1 MSRFLT
7 LVSVA
12 AVVALTASAVRA
24 DDAADAKKLAGQVEK
39 LMEAYN
45 KDDAKAFFAN
55 WAKVVES
62 ITNAQ
67 TYDSLY
73 KNMAKKELGKYMPKS
88 VKFRKEG
95 SVLTGDYLVVYFDAE
110 FEKSKA
116 GQITVNFAKEG
127 NDYKFMQVKFEKKK

>member
-1 MSRFLT
+1 MSKTILSIS
-7 LVSVA
+7 LVVFAVA
-12 AVVALTASAVRA
+12 PVRA
-24 DDAADAKKLAGQVEK
+24 DDADPKKLASQVEK

-45 KDDAKAFFAN
+45 KDDVKTFFAN

-73 KNMAKKELGKYMPKS
+73 KNAAKKELGKYTPKS
-88 VKFRKEG
+88 VKFRKDG
-95 SVLTGDYLVVYFDAE
+95 SVLTGDYLVVHFEAE
-110 FEKSKA
+110 FEKSKT